1 MDNKKVSRILF
12 YLSALLSLIILVAI
26 VISDSPIGEM
36 KAPLMVLAG
45 TSLTTIAMAITSSK
59 KKNVDK

>member
-1 MDNKKVSRILF
+1 
-12 YLSALLSLIILVAI
+12 
-26 VISDSPIGEM
+26 M

-59 KKNVDK
+59 KKNDVDK